1 MKIKKPVCTS
11 LSAPLRIYGTK
22 PEYNLFDFF
31 DNPCSNERQH
41 NFMMAR
47 QVESLTAVCGGPIY
61 HIGHRT
67 VLPDEVHI
75 YCGEII
81 QLMS

>member
-1 MKIKKPVCTS
+1 
-11 LSAPLRIYGTK
+11 
-22 PEYNLFDFF
+22 
-31 DNPCSNERQH
+31 
-41 NFMMAR
+41 MMAR

>member
-1 MKIKKPVCTS
+1 VPDGKYK
-11 LSAPLRIYGTK
+11 
-22 PEYNLFDFF
+22 LFDFF
-31 DNPCSNERQH
+31 DYPGGNKRQH

-47 QVESLTAVCGGPIY
+47 QVESSTTVGGGSIH

-67 VLPDEVHI
+67 VLPDEIHI
-75 YCGEII
+75 HCGEII